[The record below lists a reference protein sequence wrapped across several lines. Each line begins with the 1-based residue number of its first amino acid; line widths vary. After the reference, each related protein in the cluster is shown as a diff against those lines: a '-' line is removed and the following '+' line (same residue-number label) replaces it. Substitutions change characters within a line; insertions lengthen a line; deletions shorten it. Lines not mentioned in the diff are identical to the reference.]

1 MHARLRFA
9 LVYFGCWIGY
19 FVVGKAIFLA
29 WYWRDTATLGI
40 GTLLGVF
47 WHGLRMDAA
56 SAAYLMV
63 VPLIVLMGSSYIPW
77 RFLQWIVVTWTV
89 AFVVVVAGLT
99 IGDLGL
105 FREWGF
111 RLDSTWLMYIN
122 RPKEMLASTGS
133 SPVAALLGVG
143 IVYGALGLW
152 AFRKWALPPADA
164 PGFHPVGWPIIPV
177 ALFAVVVSAFVSR
190 GGVQLAP
197 LTQSSVYFSDNEFAD
212 QAALNVG
219 WNFFYSAHHHEY
231 GRTNPYAFLPATEAR
246 ARVEALLAQDV
257 GVPPRLFRLAH
268 PDIVLII
275 WESFSAKLSAVTGG
289 RHGVVPEFDSL
300 AHTGILF
307 DSIFAAGNRTEKGL
321 PAVLSGYPA
330 LGNAS
335 IIKALR
341 KMGSLP
347 GLPRDLDRAGYTTQF
362 MYGGDLG
369 WANFHSFLLH
379 AGFETML
386 GEGTFT
392 RGLPHVDWGYHD
404 QVLFG
409 RADRLVDSLARPFFF
424 GMLTLSSHDPYVIPV
439 PSAFPGSDPNDLFL
453 SAHHYTDST
462 LGVFIRALAAKPVWD
477 STVVIIIADHGH
489 RLPELTPPAELSDPS
504 AFHIPMLWLGGALAV
519 RDTVIHVIGSQ
530 TDLASTLLSQLGL
543 PRTAYTWGDDI
554 LRPGHRPAAYYGYH
568 DGFGYVDARGG
579 FVFNDVGRRVV
590 QHWGVVD
597 SADVHNGMALQQ
609 QLVADYEAR

>member
-1 MHARLRFA
+1 MRARLRFA

-19 FVVGKAIFLA
+19 FLIGKVIFLA
-29 WYWRDTATLGI
+29 WYWRDTATLGV

-77 RFLQWIVVTWTV
+77 RFLRWIVVTWTV

-122 RPKEMLASTGS
+122 RPKEMIASTGS

-152 AFRKWALPPADA
+152 AFRKWALPPADDPA
-164 PGFHPVGWPIIPV
+164 FRPVGWPIIPAGAFGIV
-177 ALFAVVVSAFVSR
+177 LLAFVSR
-190 GGVQLAP
+190 GGFQLSP
-197 LTQSSVYFSDNEFAD
+197 LNHSSVYFSDNDFAD

-219 WNFFYSAHHHEY
+219 WTFFYSVHHNEY
-231 GRTNPYAFLPATEAR
+231 AKSNPYAFLPAAEASAR
-246 ARVEALLAQDV
+246 ADSLLAPAE
-257 GVPPRLFRLAH
+257 GTPRRLFRVTH
-268 PDIVLII
+268 PNVVLVI
-275 WESFSAKLSAVTGG
+275 WESFSAKLSAATGG

-300 AHTGILF
+300 TRTGILF
-307 DSIFAAGNRTEKGL
+307 DSVFASGNRTEKGL
-321 PAVLSGYPA
+321 PAILSGYPA
-330 LGNAS
+330 LGNES
-335 IIKALR
+335 ILKSPR
-341 KMGSLP
+341 KFGSLP
-347 GLPRDLDRAGYTTQF
+347 GLPRALDSAGYDTHF
-362 MYGGDLG
+362 LYGGELE
-369 WANFHSFLLH
+369 WANFRYYLRD
-379 AGFETML
+379 AGFAAPA
-386 GEGTFT
+386 GEEAFSGDRFRTK
-392 RGLPHVDWGYHD
+392 WGYHD
-404 QVLFG
+404 QVLFE
-409 RADRLVDSLARPFFF
+409 RAAATIDSLRRPFLFA
-424 GMLTLSSHDPYVIPV
+424 MLTLSSHDPYDIPV
-439 PSAFPGSDPNDLFL
+439 APAFPGKDVGDLFL

-462 LGVFIRALAAKPVWD
+462 LGVFIRSLAFRPVWD

-489 RLPELTPPAELSDPS
+489 RLPELDPPADLSDPS
-504 AFHIPMLWLGGALAV
+504 EFHIPMLWLGGALAV
-519 RDTVIHVIGSQ
+519 RDTVIHAIGSQ
-530 TDLASTLLSQLGL
+530 TDIAPTLLDQLGL
-543 PRTAYTWGDDI
+543 DHARFTWGDDI
-554 LRPGHRPAAYYGYH
+554 LLPGHRPDAYYGYH

-590 QHWGVVD
+590 QHWGMVD
-597 SADVHNGMALQQ
+597 SADVRNGMALQQ